1 MFIVVFNEEDKE
13 MLLSKGYK
21 LIQEDFVDKTKRYT
35 FANKTSGE
43 RLDFAK
49 ENIHAFTT
57 NKLYF

>member
-1 MFIVVFNEEDKE
+1 MFIVVFNEVDKE
-13 MLLSKGYK
+13 LLLAKGYK

-35 FANKTSGE
+35 FANNGE
-43 RLDFAK
+43 RIDFVK